1 MTDSSEAERGAPG
14 TLDPSDWAAFEAAL
28 QSVLDASLA
37 KFKSAASGPV
47 WTPVP
52 SAIKADLSQPLRQEG
67 LPLEQVAERL
77 IELMPHGVGN
87 THPRFF
93 GWVHGSG
100 APSGLLA
107 ETVAAAINA
116 NCGGRN
122 HVGIYVERQVINWC
136 KSLFGFPDEASG
148 LLVSG
153 TSMATLIAAKT
164 ARDARLDFASRR
176 TGIGGQKLVGYTSEQ
191 AHSCLARAFDMI
203 GLGTDA
209 LRKVRVTDDFRM
221 DLKDLAAQIARDRA
235 AGFTPFFLA
244 GTAGTVNTGAIDDLN
259 GLADLAAG
267 EDLWFHIDGA
277 FAANAITSRSI
288 APRLAGIERAQ
299 SLAFDFHK
307 WMHVN
312 YDAGC
317 ILIRD
322 GTAHRKAFA
331 NRPDY
336 LAAGGEALA
345 GGDPWPVDFG
355 PELSRGF
362 RALKVWAHLLEHG
375 TDKIGAAIER
385 NCEQAAYLA
394 ARVDEHPDFERLAPT
409 PLNICC
415 FRYVG
420 AETDAGALDQLN
432 AKLVAEIQTA
442 GIAAPSTTRID
453 DQLAIR
459 VNITNHRTQMA
470 DLDVLLEALDR
481 TGQALAPSKSI

>member
-1 MTDSSEAERGAPG
+1 MNDSSEAESGAG
-14 TLDPSDWAAFEAAL
+14 RTLDPSDWTAFEAAL
-28 QSVLDASLA
+28 KTVLDASLT
-37 KFKSAASGPV
+37 KFKSASSGPV
-47 WTPVP
+47 WTPVS
-52 SAIKADLSQPLRQEG
+52 SALKADLDAPLSQQG
-67 LPLEQVAERL
+67 LPLQEVAEKL
-77 IELMPHGVGN
+77 VALLPHGVGN

-93 GWVHGSG
+93 GWVHGAG
-100 APSGLLA
+100 APGNLLA
-107 ETVAAAINA
+107 ETIAATMNA
-116 NCGGRN
+116 NCGGRD
-122 HVGIYVERQVINWC
+122 HVGIYVERQVISWC
-136 KSLFGFPDEASG
+136 KSLFSFPDQASG

-164 ARDARLDFASRR
+164 ARDAQLDFASRK

-209 LRKVRVTDDFRM
+209 LRKVRVTGDFQM
-221 DLKDLAAQIARDRA
+221 DLTDLEAQIARDRA
-235 AGFTPFFLA
+235 EGLTPFFLA
-244 GTAGTVNTGAIDDLN
+244 GTAGTVNTGAIDDLD
-259 GLADLAAG
+259 GLADLAAR

-277 FAANAITSRSI
+277 FAANAITSPMI

-375 TDKIGAAIER
+375 PDKIGAAIER
-385 NCEQAAYLA
+385 NCQQAAYLA
-394 ARVDEHPDFERLAPT
+394 ARVDAHPDFERLAPT
-409 PLNICC
+409 ALNICC
-415 FRYVG
+415 FRFVG
-420 AETDAGALDQLN
+420 SDRDANTLDDLN
-432 AKLVAEIQTA
+432 AKLVADIQTA

-453 DQLAIR
+453 GQLAIR

-470 DLDVLLEALDR
+470 DMDILLEALER
-481 TGQALAPSKSI
+481 IARALTQPDLN